1 MSTTRP
7 NRRRLA
13 AEIPSPGSI
22 SPHLSVRTLLKP
34 LIRISIRSRHLWTV
48 HWKDACFVKANA
60 EMFVLDEVVIDV
72 ADEKGLHRF
81 SSGMQPDFAWSL
93 GADYCGYGP
102 LGRDC
107 LCPSFFQAVLRGGRD
122 SQAIRSCG
130 S

>member
-22 SPHLSVRTLLKP
+22 SPHLSVRRLLKQ
-34 LIRISIRSRHLWTV
+34 LIRISIRSRHWWTV

-60 EMFVLDEVVIDV
+60 EMFALDEVVNDV

-93 GADYCGYGP
+93 WADACGYGP
-102 LGRDC
+102 RGRDC
-107 LCPSFFQAVLRGGRD
+107 VCRTVF
-122 SQAIRSCG
+122 
-130 S
+130 